1 MKKLLFLFL
10 FLFFPL
16 VITAQESEVGNW
28 WSFIGNK
35 KLSSKFDWHHELQHR
50 NYNFI
55 GDLEQLLLRTGIGYN
70 LSDQN
75 NNILVG
81 YGFIRSEPYLEG
93 SNEKAR
99 IDEHRIYQQFI
110 HKQLFSRFALQ
121 HRIRFEQRF
130 IESDFRMRFRY
141 ALAASIPL
149 NAGGSPSRF
158 NFSTYNE
165 IFLNTSDNAFDRNR
179 IYAGVGYTF
188 SAHLRSEVG
197 IMNQSTSSTSR
208 NQFVIS
214 TFWSF

>member
-1 MKKLLFLFL
+1 MKKLLFL

-70 LSDQN
+70 LTDQN

-110 HKQLFSRFALQ
+110 HKQAFSRFALQ

-158 NFSTYNE
+158 NLSTYNE

-179 IYAGVGYTF
+179 IYAGIGYTF
-188 SAHLRSEVG
+188 SVHLRSEVG
-197 IMNQSTSSTSR
+197 LMNQSTSSTSR

>member
-1 MKKLLFLFL
+1 MN
-10 FLFFPL
+10 
-16 VITAQESEVGNW
+16 AQESEVGNW

-35 KLSSKFDWHHELQHR
+35 KLNSKFDWHHEAQYR

-75 NNILVG
+75 NNVLVG

-93 SNEKAR
+93 SNEKVR

-110 HKQLFSRFALQ
+110 QKQAFSRFALQ

-149 NAGGSPSRF
+149 NAGGLPSRF
-158 NFSTYNE
+158 NLSTYNE

-179 IYAGVGYTF
+179 IYAGVGCTI
-188 SAHLRSEVG
+188 SAHVRSEVG
-197 IMNQSTSSTSR
+197 LMNQSTSSTSR

>member
-1 MKKLLFLFL
+1 MKKFLFL
-10 FLFFPL
+10 ILFFPL
-16 VITAQESEVGNW
+16 VMTAQESEVGNW

-35 KLSSKFDWHHELQHR
+35 KLNSKFDWHHELQYR

-93 SNEKAR
+93 LNEKTR

-110 HKQLFSRFALQ
+110 HKQALSRFALQ

-130 IESDFRMRFRY
+130 IESDFKMRFRY

-158 NFSTYNE
+158 NLSTYNE

-179 IYAGVGYTF
+179 IYAGIGYTF
-188 SAHLRSEVG
+188 SAHLRSEIG
-197 IMNQSTSSTSR
+197 LMNQSTSSTSR

-214 TFWSF
+214 TFLGF

>member
-1 MKKLLFLFL
+1 MKKLLFL

-35 KLSSKFDWHHELQHR
+35 KLSSKFDWHHEAQYR

-70 LSDQN
+70 LSVQN
-75 NNILVG
+75 NNLLVG

-110 HKQLFSRFALQ
+110 HKQAFNRFALQ
-121 HRIRFEQRF
+121 HRIRFEQ
-130 IESDFRMRFRY
+130 
-141 ALAASIPL
+141 
-149 NAGGSPSRF
+149 
-158 NFSTYNE
+158 
-165 IFLNTSDNAFDRNR
+165 
-179 IYAGVGYTF
+179 
-188 SAHLRSEVG
+188 
-197 IMNQSTSSTSR
+197 
-208 NQFVIS
+208 
-214 TFWSF
+214 

>member
-1 MKKLLFLFL
+1 MKKFLFL
-10 FLFFPL
+10 ILFFPL
-16 VITAQESEVGNW
+16 VMTAQESEVGNW

-35 KLSSKFDWHHELQHR
+35 KLNSKFDWHHELQHR

-93 SNEKAR
+93 LNEKTR

-110 HKQLFSRFALQ
+110 HKQALSRFALQ

-130 IESDFRMRFRY
+130 IESDFKMRFRY

-158 NFSTYNE
+158 NLSTYNE

-179 IYAGVGYTF
+179 IYAWIGYTF

-197 IMNQSTSSTSR
+197 LMNQSTSSTSR

-214 TFWSF
+214 TFLGF

>member
-1 MKKLLFLFL
+1 MKKLLFL

-35 KLSSKFDWHHELQHR
+35 KLSSRFDWHHELQHR

-110 HKQLFSRFALQ
+110 HKQEFSRFALQ

-149 NAGGSPSRF
+149 NVGGSPSRF
-158 NFSTYNE
+158 NLSTYNE

-179 IYAGVGYTF
+179 IYAGIGYTL

>member
-1 MKKLLFLFL
+1 MKKFLFL
-10 FLFFPL
+10 ILFFPL
-16 VITAQESEVGNW
+16 VMTAQESEVGNW

-35 KLSSKFDWHHELQHR
+35 KLNSKFDWHHELQHR

-81 YGFIRSEPYLEG
+81 YGFIRSEPYFEG

-110 HKQLFSRFALQ
+110 HKQALSRFALQ

-130 IESDFRMRFRY
+130 IESDFKMRFRY

-158 NFSTYNE
+158 NLSTYNE
-165 IFLNTSDNAFDRNR
+165 IFLNTSDNVFDRNR
-179 IYAGVGYTF
+179 IYAGIGYTF

-197 IMNQSTSSTSR
+197 LMNQSTSSTSR

-214 TFWSF
+214 TFLGF

>member
-1 MKKLLFLFL
+1 MKKFLFL
-10 FLFFPL
+10 ILFFPL
-16 VITAQESEVGNW
+16 VMTAQESEVGNW

-35 KLSSKFDWHHELQHR
+35 KLNSKFDWHHELQHR

-93 SNEKAR
+93 LNEKTR
-99 IDEHRIYQQFI
+99 IDENRIYQQFI
-110 HKQLFSRFALQ
+110 HKQALSRFALQ

-130 IESDFRMRFRY
+130 IESDFKMRFRY

-158 NFSTYNE
+158 NLSTYNE

-179 IYAGVGYTF
+179 IYAGIGYTF
-188 SAHLRSEVG
+188 STHLRSEVG
-197 IMNQSTSSTSR
+197 LMNQSTSSTSR

>member
-1 MKKLLFLFL
+1 MKKFLFL
-10 FLFFPL
+10 ILFFPL
-16 VITAQESEVGNW
+16 VMTAQESEVGNW

-35 KLSSKFDWHHELQHR
+35 KLNSKFDWHHELQHR

-93 SNEKAR
+93 LNEKTR
-99 IDEHRIYQQFI
+99 IDENRIYQQFI
-110 HKQLFSRFALQ
+110 HKQALSRFALQ

-130 IESDFRMRFRY
+130 IESDFKIRFRY

-158 NFSTYNE
+158 NLSTYNE

-179 IYAGVGYTF
+179 IYAGIGYTF
-188 SAHLRSEVG
+188 STHLRSEVG
-197 IMNQSTSSTSR
+197 LMNQSTSSTSR

-214 TFWSF
+214 TFLGF

>member
-1 MKKLLFLFL
+1 MKKFLFL
-10 FLFFPL
+10 ILFFPL
-16 VITAQESEVGNW
+16 VMTAQESEVGNW

-35 KLSSKFDWHHELQHR
+35 KLNSNFDWHHELQHR

-93 SNEKAR
+93 LNEKTR

-110 HKQLFSRFALQ
+110 HKQALSRFALQ

-130 IESDFRMRFRY
+130 IESDFKIRFRY

-158 NFSTYNE
+158 NLSTYNE

-179 IYAGVGYTF
+179 IYAGIGYTF
-188 SAHLRSEVG
+188 SAHLRSEIG
-197 IMNQSTSSTSR
+197 LMNQSTSSTSR

-214 TFWSF
+214 TFLGF

>member
-1 MKKLLFLFL
+1 MKKFLFL
-10 FLFFPL
+10 ILFFPL
-16 VITAQESEVGNW
+16 VMTAQESEVGNW

-35 KLSSKFDWHHELQHR
+35 KLNSKFDWHHELQHR

-93 SNEKAR
+93 LNEKTR

-110 HKQLFSRFALQ
+110 HKQALSRFALQ

-130 IESDFRMRFRY
+130 IESDFKMRFRY

-158 NFSTYNE
+158 NLSTYNE

-179 IYAGVGYTF
+179 IYAGIGYTF

-197 IMNQSTSSTSR
+197 LMNQSTSSTSR

-214 TFWSF
+214 TFLGF

>member
-1 MKKLLFLFL
+1 MKKFLFL
-10 FLFFPL
+10 ILFFPL
-16 VITAQESEVGNW
+16 VMTAQESEVGNW

-35 KLSSKFDWHHELQHR
+35 KLNSKFDWHHELQHR

-93 SNEKAR
+93 LNEKTR

-110 HKQLFSRFALQ
+110 HKQALIRFALQ

-130 IESDFRMRFRY
+130 IESDFKIRFRY

-158 NFSTYNE
+158 NLSTYNE

-179 IYAGVGYTF
+179 IYAGIGYTF

-197 IMNQSTSSTSR
+197 LMNQSTSSTCR

-214 TFWSF
+214 TFLGF

>member
-1 MKKLLFLFL
+1 MKKLLFL

-35 KLSSKFDWHHELQHR
+35 KLNSKFDWHHELQYR

-81 YGFIRSEPYLEG
+81 HGFIRSEPYLEG
-93 SNEKAR
+93 LNEKTR

-110 HKQLFSRFALQ
+110 HKQALSRFALQ

-130 IESDFRMRFRY
+130 IESDFKMRFRY

-158 NFSTYNE
+158 NLSTYNE
-165 IFLNTSDNAFDRNR
+165 IFLNTSDNVFDRNR
-179 IYAGVGYTF
+179 IYAGIGYTF
-188 SAHLRSEVG
+188 SAHLRSEIG
-197 IMNQSTSSTSR
+197 LMNQSTSSTSR

-214 TFWSF
+214 KFLGF

>member
-1 MKKLLFLFL
+1 MKKFLFL
-10 FLFFPL
+10 ILFFPL
-16 VITAQESEVGNW
+16 VMTAQESEVGNW

-35 KLSSKFDWHHELQHR
+35 KLNSKFDWHHELQHR

-93 SNEKAR
+93 LNEKTR

-110 HKQLFSRFALQ
+110 HKQALSRFALQ

-130 IESDFRMRFRY
+130 IESDFKMRFRY

-158 NFSTYNE
+158 NLSTYNE

-179 IYAGVGYTF
+179 IYAGIGYTF

-197 IMNQSTSSTSR
+197 LMNQSTSSTSR

>member
-1 MKKLLFLFL
+1 MKKFLFL
-10 FLFFPL
+10 ILFFPL
-16 VITAQESEVGNW
+16 VMTAQESEVGNW

-35 KLSSKFDWHHELQHR
+35 KLNSKFDWHHELQHR

-93 SNEKAR
+93 LNEKTR

-110 HKQLFSRFALQ
+110 HKQALSRFALQ

-130 IESDFRMRFRY
+130 IESDFKIRFRY

-158 NFSTYNE
+158 NLSTYNE

-179 IYAGVGYTF
+179 IYAGIGYTF

-197 IMNQSTSSTSR
+197 LMNQSTSSTSR

-214 TFWSF
+214 TFLVF

>member
-1 MKKLLFLFL
+1 MKKFLFL
-10 FLFFPL
+10 ILFFPL
-16 VITAQESEVGNW
+16 VMTAQESEVGNW

-35 KLSSKFDWHHELQHR
+35 KLNSKFDWHHELQHR

-93 SNEKAR
+93 LNEKTR

-110 HKQLFSRFALQ
+110 HKQALSRFALQ

-130 IESDFRMRFRY
+130 IESDFKMRFRY

-158 NFSTYNE
+158 NLSTYNE

-179 IYAGVGYTF
+179 IYAGIGYTF

-197 IMNQSTSSTSR
+197 LMNQSTLSTSR

-214 TFWSF
+214 TFLGF